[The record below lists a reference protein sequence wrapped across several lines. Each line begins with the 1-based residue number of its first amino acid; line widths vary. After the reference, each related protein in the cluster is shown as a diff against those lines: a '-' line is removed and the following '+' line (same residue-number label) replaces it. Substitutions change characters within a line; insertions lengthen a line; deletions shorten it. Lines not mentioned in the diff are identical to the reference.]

1 MRRRAP
7 RPGSTSCC
15 ATDSGGRQAGDVVG
29 GPVDVICG
37 RHDLSR
43 RTRRGAAQRVV
54 EDPALAVVE
63 GLEPSIVPPRAGRYD
78 FLAVDTKAAYHAERT
93 VANLRRT
100 IIVFAEDMGFEALFE
115 FKVSSLCRWGQKTG

>member
-54 EDPALAVVE
+54 EDPTPAVVE
-63 GLEPSIVPPRAGRYD
+63 GLAPSIVPTRAGGFD
-78 FLAVDTKAAYHAERT
+78 VLAFDTTSAYHADRPVTNIERT
-93 VANLRRT
+93 KK
-100 IIVFAEDMGFEALFE
+100 VFDDSMVDGA
-115 FKVSSLCRWGQKTG
+115 